1 MFSTIG
7 HKEEQF
13 EKMRSERKIFE
24 SMKGEQIAWF
34 NFFIYFLF
42 FCETK
47 QRTLLFAFSCDAKY
61 LINFQGK
68 LFPVLNEPLPLLHT
82 ALFCGIC

>member
-7 HKEEQF
+7 HKKEQF
-13 EKMRSERKIFE
+13 EKMRSERKRFE

-47 QRTLLFAFSCDAKY
+47 SRTLLIAFSCDAKY
-61 LINFQGK
+61 LI
-68 LFPVLNEPLPLLHT
+68 
-82 ALFCGIC
+82 I